1 MLNMGAWGTLLATIA
16 GAAIALVGQ
25 HLVKRAEERARIS
38 ELLLEQCAVVAAS
51 STEFRDRIWEE
62 RHLGLE
68 GRVASW
74 DLSALRLA
82 TARVHILSK
91 DEALLS
97 SLDELNRAGRR
108 LGSGWRRASLNDA
121 DYSDLWDRHG
131 AAVKQF
137 LAASGKAVRRRLPHF

>member
-1 MLNMGAWGTLLATIA
+1 MSAWGTLLATIA

-25 HLVKRAEERARIS
+25 HLVKRSEERARIS

-51 STEFRDRIWEE
+51 SMEFRDRMWEE
-62 RHLGLE
+62 RHLDLE

-74 DLSALRLA
+74 DLSALRMA

-97 SLDELNRAGRR
+97 SLDHLNKAGRR
-108 LGSGWRRASLNDA
+108 LGSYWRLGDASDA
-121 DYSDLWDRHG
+121 SYSDLWDRHG
-131 AAVKQF
+131 VALKQF
-137 LAASGKAVRRRLPHF
+137 LATSGKTVRRPPQS

>member
-1 MLNMGAWGTLLATIA
+1 MGAWGTLLATIA

-25 HLVKRAEERARIS
+25 HLVKRSEERARIS
-38 ELLLEQCAVVAAS
+38 ELLLEQCAMVAAS

-82 TARVHILSK
+82 TARLHILSK

-108 LGSGWRRASLNDA
+108 LGSCWRRGDMNTA
-121 DYSDLWDRHG
+121 DYSDLWDQHH
-131 AAVKQF
+131 AAMKQF
-137 LAASGKAVRRRLPHF
+137 VAASGKAVRRRLSHT

>member
-1 MLNMGAWGTLLATIA
+1 MGAWGTLLATIA

-25 HLVKRAEERARIS
+25 HLVKRSEERARIS
-38 ELLLEQCAVVAAS
+38 ELLFEQCAMVAAS

-82 TARVHILSK
+82 TARLHILSK
-91 DEALLS
+91 DEVLLS
-97 SLDELNRAGRR
+97 SVDQLNRAGRR
-108 LGSGWRRASLNDA
+108 LGSCWRRGDVSDA
-121 DYSDLWDRHG
+121 DYSDLWDEHD
-131 AAVKQF
+131 AAMKQF
-137 LAASGKAVRRRLPHF
+137 VAASGKAVRRRLSHT